1 MAIKRDNI
9 HYSTRKIDGYNLPF
23 NFVISERETGKS
35 TAIILD
41 KIYKPFKEHGY
52 TSIVIRRNVN
62 DLTTAYI
69 DDFQNYINKFYD
81 DDIHFKYSVASL
93 KDGIVDIKIDGKPFI
108 RFIGLSKRVASF
120 KSLMFPNLHTI
131 LFDEFICNPEFSE
144 KYLQNEA
151 TKFMEIYNTFRRESI
166 NLKCYFLGNPYS
178 LFNPYFLFFNIQTK
192 DIKRGVIL
200 SDSKT
205 YVMECAE
212 LTPELRALILK
223 NNPLYQFDNSYTR
236 YAFNGEAINDMKI
249 RIKEGHLEGYPL
261 RFVFHIE
268 NKFIGVYKKQNVT
281 LEDFVDPEAI
291 LFYAEFLD
299 LSKISR
305 RRDIFCFDFSDLVN
319 RTSLLSNEDKWRFAD
334 LKKSM
339 RERKIVF
346 SSIECY
352 YLFEEIFFNI

>member
-9 HYSTRKIDGYNLPF
+9 HYSSRKIDGYNLPF
-23 NFVISERETGKS
+23 NFIISERETGKS
-35 TAIILD
+35 TCIILD

-81 DDIHFKYSVASL
+81 DNVSFKYSVASL
-93 KDGIVDIKIDGKPFI
+93 KDGIVDIKLDGKVFI
-108 RFIGLSKRVASF
+108 RFIGLSKKIASI
-120 KSLMFPNLHTI
+120 KSLMLPNLHTI
-131 LFDEFICNPEFSE
+131 MFDEFICNPEFSE

-151 TKFMEIYNTFRRESI
+151 TKFMEVYNTFRRESI

-178 LFNPYFLFFNIQTK
+178 LFNPYFLFF
-192 DIKRGVIL
+192 DIETSKVKKGVIL
-200 SDSKT
+200 SDGKR
-205 YVMECAE
+205 YVLECAE
-212 LTPELRALILK
+212 LTPELREKILK
-223 NNPLYQFDNSYTR
+223 ENPLYQFDNAYTR
-236 YAFNGEAINDMKI
+236 YAFNGESINDSKI

-268 NKFIGVYKKQNVT
+268 NKFIGLYKKQALT
-281 LEDFVDPEAI
+281 LEDFAFSDSI
-291 LFYAEFLD
+291 IYYAEFLD
-299 LSKISR
+299 LSKIGR
-305 RRDIFCFDFSDLVN
+305 KRDIFCFDFSDLVN
-319 RTSLLSNEDKWRFAD
+319 RTSLLSNEDKWRFGD
-334 LKKSM
+334 LKKAM